1 MTQSGPPVFTPEQR
15 AAALAKA
22 GEARRLRA
30 EVKEL
35 LKTGSVTLVE
45 VLARGETEDYIGGMK
60 VQSVLESLPGLG
72 KIKTKRLMEELGIAS
87 NRRLRGLGDRRARR
101 PPSTP
106 RLNSDPRRIGPAV
119 FSSFPAPPVPG
130 SLRWWQD
137 SESEGRCTSP
147 CRRRPAN
154 PERVRPTE
162 FTTGFWNQM
171 SLRHFS
177 LQATSSNGPN
187 TTVANTGPCASR

>member
-1 MTQSGPPVFTPEQR
+1 MTQTGPPAFTPEQR

-60 VQSVLESLPGLG
+60 VESVLESLPGLG

-87 NRRLRGLGDRRARR
+87 NRRLRGLGERQTRR
-101 PPSTP
+101 PPPAS
-106 RLNSDPRRIGPAV
+106 RLTRPWLRRASPAGFSSSPARPGPAN
-119 FSSFPAPPVPG
+119 
-130 SLRWWQD
+130 LR
-137 SESEGRCTSP
+137 S
-147 CRRRPAN
+147 
-154 PERVRPTE
+154 
-162 FTTGFWNQM
+162 
-171 SLRHFS
+171 
-177 LQATSSNGPN
+177 
-187 TTVANTGPCASR
+187 

>member
-1 MTQSGPPVFTPEQR
+1 MPTSGPPAFTPEQR

-60 VQSVLESLPGLG
+60 VESVLESLPGLG

-87 NRRLRGLGDRRARR
+87 NRRLRGLGERQRAA
-101 PPSTP
+101 
-106 RLNSDPRRIGPAV
+106 L
-119 FSSFPAPPVPG
+119 
-130 SLRWWQD
+130 
-137 SESEGRCTSP
+137 
-147 CRRRPAN
+147 
-154 PERVRPTE
+154 
-162 FTTGFWNQM
+162 
-171 SLRHFS
+171 
-177 LQATSSNGPN
+177 LQHLG
-187 TTVANTGPCASR
+187 